1 MFNTAGPATAGCKLP
16 AQVELSVTD
25 QREGVVHAAEPSA
38 LPACLPARVVERTC
52 AGALQTAVMECGD
65 FKGPCFDQPQTTDPQ
80 RPLAAF
86 LPLTGRTH
94 RRHPGSQPRLRH
106 RQPTGILNADHQS
119 ITNSIDVDVSSP
131 LPSRTTSSVTSHR
144 APLLQIPLGQPNHR
158 EPPGKLVHRHQR
170 PSAARRFAVPLL
182 GTVHAASRGRVLV
195 RPTTRQADPG
205 ARGCPACS
213 DPTSPYSCPRP
224 RVRQNQNFSSRKRVA
239 QTTTSDEFWSLATV
253 MLFGVPTL
261 ANTSCA
267 SLCRPWYVSESS
279 FSQAVPLEHWEAL
292 FSPLPAC
299 LSSSQQLQGRQQQ
312 IDHLKPKPWTHHR
325 CRRGP
330 LSRSLS
336 FLQVPGASTLTSGA
350 RTEEHAHGGKRR
362 PGLCQAG

>member
-1 MFNTAGPATAGCKLP
+1 M
-16 AQVELSVTD
+16 
-25 QREGVVHAAEPSA
+25 HAAEPSA

-158 EPPGKLVHRHQR
+158 EPPGKPVHRDQL
-170 PSAARRFAVPLL
+170 PSIVRRFAVPLL

-224 RVRQNQNFSSRKRVA
+224 RVRQNQKTLIQETGGANDDVGRVLESGHHNGI
-239 QTTTSDEFWSLATV
+239 Q
-253 MLFGVPTL
+253 
-261 ANTSCA
+261 CA
-267 SLCRPWYVSESS
+267 DTGKYQGSWP
-279 FSQAVPLEHWEAL
+279 F
-292 FSPLPAC
+292 AC
-299 LSSSQQLQGRQQQ
+299 LRRTVYYVCTQYRNPPFPRPSHLNIGKLSSPPCPHVYPAASS
-312 IDHLKPKPWTHHR
+312 
-325 CRRGP
+325 CRVVNN
-330 LSRSLS
+330 RS
-336 FLQVPGASTLTSGA
+336 TI
-350 RTEEHAHGGKRR
+350 
-362 PGLCQAG
+362 